1 MKTTTMKRNKSFLFC
16 STLGGYHNIS
26 PNQGDGVLKLE
37 SPIVLSY
44 IATCKMVTPRPDC
57 YVLIASL
64 SLLPHENL
72 NRLPYLSFYMYKMR
86 ILPMNKISMSLSY
99 ELINIMVLDLEESK
113 FSTNIY

>member
-1 MKTTTMKRNKSFLFC
+1 MLTIIFLQ
-16 STLGGYHNIS
+16 II
-26 PNQGDGVLKLE
+26 DGVLKLE

-86 ILPMNKISMSLSY
+86 IILPMNKISMSLSY
-99 ELINIMVLDLEESK
+99 ELINIMVLDFLEESK